1 MATTQ
6 RGSNNGSENGTK
18 NGSKDGQSGFDKLL
32 GELGAYVSAQAEDL
46 ADKAVDKVG
55 DLTDR
60 LSDVAENGGSL
71 AGIGGR
77 LLEGDSPVKA
87 VLGQTV
93 SGLKDKVSETAGN
106 LFGGKSKGKGRK
118 GGTKAT
124 HIMETMDVGLPLRT
138 VYDHWTQYENFSSFT
153 KGVRSVSRNDD
164 TTSDWKVKVGPSTRS
179 WKATVQEQV
188 PDDRIVW
195 SSEGAKGTTRG
206 CVSFHELAPSLTRIV
221 LVVEYYPAGL
231 FEKTG
236 NIWRAQGRRMRL
248 DLKHFNRFVSL
259 SNDEP
264 EGWRGEI
271 QDGEVVVTHEEALE
285 EEEAAAEEPEEGEEE
300 GAAEEDAYP
309 EGEEEADEEADPD
322 ADQDEGEYADD
333 EEEYEGEEEEEGA
346 EGDEPDDDGDEYEDE
361 YEDEDEGEGE
371 KEEAPPRRSRRRSG
385 ARA

>member
-6 RGSNNGSENGTK
+6 QGSK
-18 NGSKDGQSGFDKLL
+18 DGSKDGQSGFDKLL
-32 GELGAYVSAQAEDL
+32 GELGNFVSAQAEDL

-118 GGTKAT
+118 GGTKAM

-221 LVVEYYPAGL
+221 LVVEYYPAGF

-248 DLKHFNRFVSL
+248 DLKNFNRFVSL

-285 EEEAAAEEPEEGEEE
+285 EEAAAEEEGEEGEEA

-309 EGEEEADEEADPD
+309 EGEEEADQD
-322 ADQDEGEYADD
+322 ADEDEDAYAD
-333 EEEYEGEEEEEGA
+333 EEEYEGEEEEGE
-346 EGDEPDDDGDEYEDE
+346 EGDEPDEGGDAYEDE
-361 YEDEDEGEGE
+361 AEDEGEDE
-371 KEEAPPRRSRRRSG
+371 EEEAPPRRSRRRTR

>member
-6 RGSNNGSENGTK
+6 QGSK
-18 NGSKDGQSGFDKLL
+18 DGSKDGQSGFDKLL
-32 GELGAYVSAQAEDL
+32 GELGNFVSAQAEDL

-118 GGTKAT
+118 GGTKAM

-153 KGVRSVSRNDD
+153 KGVRSVSRNDG

-195 SSEGAKGTTRG
+195 SSEGAKGTSRG

-221 LVVEYYPAGL
+221 LVVEYYPAGF

-248 DLKHFNRFVSL
+248 DLKNFNRFVSL

-300 GAAEEDAYP
+300 GEEAGAAEEDAYP
-309 EGEEEADEEADPD
+309 EGEEEADQD
-322 ADQDEGEYADD
+322 ADEDEDAYAD
-333 EEEYEGEEEEEGA
+333 EEEYGGEEEEEGE
-346 EGDEPDDDGDEYEDE
+346 EGDEPDEGGDAYEDE
-361 YEDEDEGEGE
+361 VEDEGEDE
-371 KEEAPPRRSRRRSG
+371 EEEAPPRRSRRRTR

>member
-6 RGSNNGSENGTK
+6 QGSK
-18 NGSKDGQSGFDKLL
+18 DGSKDGQSGFDKLL
-32 GELGAYVSAQAEDL
+32 GELGNFVSAQAEDL

-118 GGTKAT
+118 GGTKAM

-221 LVVEYYPAGL
+221 LVVEYYPAGF

-248 DLKHFNRFVSL
+248 DLKNFNRFVSL

-300 GAAEEDAYP
+300 GEEAGAAEEDAYP
-309 EGEEEADEEADPD
+309 EGEEEADQD
-322 ADQDEGEYADD
+322 ADEDEDAYAD
-333 EEEYEGEEEEEGA
+333 EEEYGGEEEEEGE
-346 EGDEPDDDGDEYEDE
+346 EGDEPDEGGDAYEDE
-361 YEDEDEGEGE
+361 VEDEGEDE
-371 KEEAPPRRSRRRSG
+371 EEEAPPRRSRRRTR

>member
-6 RGSNNGSENGTK
+6 Q
-18 NGSKDGQSGFDKLL
+18 GSKDGQSGFDKLL

-71 AGIGGR
+71 AGIGGKI
-77 LLEGDSPVKA
+77 LQGDSPVKA

-93 SGLKDKVSETAGN
+93 SGLKDKVGETAGS

-118 GGTKAT
+118 GGTKAM

-138 VYDHWTQYENFSSFT
+138 VYDHWTQYENFSSFA
-153 KGVRSVSRNDD
+153 KGVRSVSQNDD
-164 TTSDWKVKVGPSTRS
+164 TTTDWKVKVGPSTRS
-179 WKATVQEQV
+179 WKATIQEQV

-221 LVVEYYPAGL
+221 LVVEYYPAGF

-248 DLKHFNRFVSL
+248 DLKNFNRFVTL
-259 SNDEP
+259 SNEEP

-271 QDGEVVVTHEEALE
+271 QDGEVVVTHEEAME
-285 EEEAAAEEPEEGEEE
+285 EEEAASEEEPEEGGEGQE
-300 GAAEEDAYP
+300 GADEDS
-309 EGEEEADEEADPD
+309 ED
-322 ADQDEGEYADD
+322 DEGEGEADRDEDGYADD
-333 EEEYEGEEEEEGA
+333 EEYEDEEDEEGAGDEPDDGGEEYDDEADYEDDADDEGEEEEPE
-346 EGDEPDDDGDEYEDE
+346 
-361 YEDEDEGEGE
+361 
-371 KEEAPPRRSRRRSG
+371 EEAPPRRSRRR
-385 ARA
+385 